1 MKVKEFMS
9 SEPCYISKN
18 DTLEFAAQQMKKYDC
33 GFLPV
38 GDDDRIDGVI
48 TDRDIAIRAV
58 AGGKNPAECK
68 AGDCMTSKVLYCA
81 EDDDLDFVSKSMK
94 EQQVYRLV
102 VLNNRD
108 DKRLTGIISLGD
120 VSRRG
125 SHDKF
130 VGETAEF
137 MKKAA

>member
-9 SEPCYISKN
+9 KKPCYISKN
-18 DTLEFAAQQMKKYDC
+18 DTVETAAKKMKELDC

-38 GDDDRIDGVI
+38 GDNDRIDGVI
-48 TDRDIAIRAV
+48 TDRDIVVRVIA
-58 AGGKNPAECK
+58 AGKTPAQCK
-68 AGDCMTSKVLYCA
+68 AGDFITNKVLYCA

-94 EQQVYRLV
+94 EQQVYRLI

-108 DKRLTGIISLGD
+108 AKRLTGIISLGD
-120 VSRRG
+120 VSRQG
-125 SHDKF
+125 QCDKL
-130 VGETAEF
+130 VGETSEE

>member
-1 MKVKEFMS
+1 MKVREFMS
-9 SEPCYISKN
+9 GNPCYISKN
-18 DTLEFAAQQMKKYDC
+18 DTLEFAAKKMQEFDC

-38 GDDDRIDGVI
+38 GDNDRIDGVI
-48 TDRDIAIRAV
+48 TDRDITLRAV
-58 AGGKNPAECK
+58 AQGKNPSECK

-94 EQQVYRLV
+94 EQQVYRLI
-102 VLNNRD
+102 VLNNRS
-108 DKRLTGIISLGD
+108 DKRLSGVISLGD
-120 VSRRG
+120 VSRQG